1 MRWAWILVPISIG
14 LVGLGLFINGDRA
27 GGGLLRA
34 IGLVV
39 IGIAAV
45 ISTSLAG
52 PGIAPHQPQRANSR
66 RLPDDHLKGKIAP
79 S

>member
-27 GGGLLRA
+27 GGGLLR
-34 IGLVV
+34 V
-39 IGIAAV
+39 
-45 ISTSLAG
+45 
-52 PGIAPHQPQRANSR
+52 Q
-66 RLPDDHLKGKIAP
+66 GKIAP